1 MPNWENFK
9 NGACRPQRAT
19 GYKFFKKRIKKN
31 FFLKKNCHQ
40 SSFPLHL
47 VL

>member
-19 GYKFFKKRIKKN
+19 GYN
-31 FFLKKNCHQ
+31 FFLKKLI
-40 SSFPLHL
+40 FLYAP
-47 VL
+47 VTRGGDDRV